1 MNCCEAGSPSKTE
14 LDKTFAPASPLSR
27 GPSGDFNLLVA
38 SRLVLRILCYAMEN
52 QKMEK
57 EMKEKLYRQ
66 RKELRRIEEKEK
78 SLQEQ
83 TVQINQEAV
92 ITSNEI
98 LETGRSMS
106 K

>member
-1 MNCCEAGSPSKTE
+1 MNCCGAGSPSKTE
-14 LDKTFAPASPLSR
+14 LDKTRLSR
-27 GPSGDFNLLVA
+27 RQAHCPAGHQMTSTSWSPPGWYCEFCAV
-38 SRLVLRILCYAMEN
+38 EN

-83 TVQINQEAV
+83 TVQIKQEAV
-92 ITSNEI
+92 ITSKEI

>member
-1 MNCCEAGSPSKTE
+1 MNCCGAGSPSKTE
-14 LDKTFAPASPLSR
+14 LDKTRLSR
-27 GPSGDFNLLVA
+27 QQAHCPAGHQMTSTSWSPPGWYFEF
-38 SRLVLRILCYAMEN
+38 CAMEN

-83 TVQINQEAV
+83 TVQIKQEAV
-92 ITSNEI
+92 ITSKEI

>member
-1 MNCCEAGSPSKTE
+1 
-14 LDKTFAPASPLSR
+14 
-27 GPSGDFNLLVA
+27 
-38 SRLVLRILCYAMEN
+38 
-52 QKMEK
+52 MEK

-66 RKELRRIEEKEK
+66 RKELSRIEEKEK
-78 SLQEQ
+78 SLQRQ

-92 ITSNEI
+92 ITSKEI